1 MRGTG
6 VICETRRVNLLG
18 TFTMLRLGAAA
29 MGKTEL
35 LDADGSRGAIVN
47 IASVAVF
54 DGQMGQAPY
63 LASKGG
69 IVGMTLPIARDLS
82 AIDMWVN
89 TVAPGLIDTPIYGQG
104 ERADQFKSRL
114 GKSEQSRPVRSCS
127 HSRSGRPRS
136 WRSRSSCA

>member
-54 DGQMGQAPY
+54 DGQIGQAPY

-69 IVGMTLPIARDLS
+69 IVDMTLPTRDLS
-82 AIDMWVN
+82 AS
-89 TVAPGLIDTPIYGQG
+89 TCGSTP
-104 ERADQFKSRL
+104 
-114 GKSEQSRPVRSCS
+114 
-127 HSRSGRPRS
+127 
-136 WRSRSSCA
+136 WRRG